1 VRIISGKYK
10 GRRIFPPKNLPVRP
24 TTDMSKEALF
34 NVLRNHFNFDGLKI
48 LDLFSG
54 TGNISYEFASR
65 GSDNITS
72 VDGDFGCVKFIKQTA
87 SEYDFN
93 IAAIKSD
100 VFKFLEKNNNTY
112 DIIFADPPYGLDQ
125 ATFEKIVLLVFEK
138 ELLNADGMM
147 IIEHSKYTKLDHLE
161 HFSFKKSYG
170 GSIFSFF
177 EIESD
182 EDEDDSDSEEEYD
195 EDEDDEFE
203 QTEED

>member
-1 VRIISGKYK
+1 MRIISGKFK
-10 GRRIFPPKNLPVRP
+10 GRRIFPPKGLPVRP

-34 NVLRNHFNFDGLKI
+34 NVLNNHFSFEGLKV

-72 VDGDFGCVKFIKQTA
+72 VDGDFGCVKFIKQVA
-87 SEYDFN
+87 EEYDFN

-100 VFKFLEKNNNTY
+100 IFKFLEKNKNSY
-112 DIIFADPPYGLDQ
+112 DIIFADPPYALDQ
-125 ATFEKIVLLVFEK
+125 KTFDKMVLIIFDQN
-138 ELLNADGMM
+138 LLHEDGMM
-147 IIEHSKYTKLDHLE
+147 VIEHSKYTKLDHLI

-177 EIESD
+177 EINSG
-182 EDEDDSDSEEEYD
+182 SEEELK
-195 EDEDDEFE
+195 ENSGV
-203 QTEED
+203 TEED